1 MASCVPPIHARV
13 STERQERQQTIGSQ
27 LANLHRRADAEGHAL
42 AEAHDYGLRCA
53 AA

>member
-1 MASCVPPIHARV
+1 MRAADPCPSVNRAPGTPADH
-13 STERQERQQTIGSQ
+13 GSQ